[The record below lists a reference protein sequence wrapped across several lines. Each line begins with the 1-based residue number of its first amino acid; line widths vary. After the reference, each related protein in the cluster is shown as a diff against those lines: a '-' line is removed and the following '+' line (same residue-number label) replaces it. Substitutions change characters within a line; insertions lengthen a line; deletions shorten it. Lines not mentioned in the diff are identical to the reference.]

1 MASPQAK
8 KQESKLASV
17 LEQADAALAR
27 RRQEQHA
34 AEEGAVTPSPM
45 LGEEE
50 SFSNIDANPFYQIMF
65 QEGVSPEEKKDA
77 FVQALTFAVEDEK
90 EANKERLAEY
100 ALFKS
105 FLQFERKQM
114 ALEVIRL
121 TDTGAFAELQQVLRD
136 LNSGVIEFNE
146 LMQPLADIIDAVY
159 ELRMAGNTLDVFRE
173 IQEDKEAEADRQRRL
188 DEKEMALGKLAD
200 RQRAIER
207 AIAAQQEQKSLF
219 RFLGGSEL
227 TKSARMEIA
236 RLAVDQEEIQ
246 REVAE
251 VRRAIE
257 SVNAEASRESRFAE
271 FAAQK
276 DKLRELLDLTSEDHK
291 ERQKALVKSAEQFVF
306 STSKRV
312 GSVLQHLDGMSAQ
325 ADALYENNGHMRH
338 AYAILSDAE
347 KDAGS
352 ANQALREK
360 LQVMSEDETGIQRME
375 RERKVEAVEDFIG
388 LLGSAAVDTTQTLKD
403 LTEQGGSI
411 KTMRDTNRQQVDKTT
426 KLHSS
431 SVSGVS
437 ERLAT
442 VLQAVSAAALNEA
455 TGGAKQSIEHMAES
469 TRRILGQKAIENA
482 VGMQETVDDLDRAI
496 EQLREFGELQEKA
509 TDLTRRTLSEIGTKM
524 GELEEVTEQAAA
536 GLRRSIAVHADA
548 EIHARGTADADGQS
562 PSATHSP
569 GAEPRQAP
577 AARRS
582 IRAPFKRLG

>member
-8 KQESKLASV
+8 KQESKLTSV

-27 RRQEQHA
+27 RRQAQAA
-34 AEEGAVTPSPM
+34 AEEAVATEPT
-45 LGEEE
+45 LEEE
-50 SFSNIDANPFYQIMF
+50 ASFATIEANPFYQIMF
-65 QEGVSPEEKKDA
+65 QEGVSPEDKKNA
-77 FVQALTFAVEDEK
+77 FVEALTFAVEDEK
-90 EANKERLAEY
+90 EANKERLSEY
-100 ALFKS
+100 AQFKS

-136 LNSGVIEFNE
+136 LNSGVIEFND
-146 LMQPLADIIDAVY
+146 LMQPLTEIIDAVY

-173 IQEDKEAEADRQRRL
+173 IQEDKQEEAERQRRL
-188 DEKEMALGKLAD
+188 DQKESALRTLAD
-200 RQRAIER
+200 RQRAIEK
-207 AIAAQQEQKSLF
+207 AVAACHEDKSLF
-219 RFLGGSEL
+219 RFLGGPDL
-227 TKSARMEIA
+227 TKQARAEIA
-236 RLAVDQEEIQ
+236 RLAVDQDDVQ
-246 REVAE
+246 QQVGE
-251 VRRAIE
+251 VRRDIE
-257 SVNAEASRESRFAE
+257 SIKAEGSRESRFAE

-276 DKLRELLDLTSEDHK
+276 EKLRELLDLTSEQHK

-306 STSKRV
+306 STSDRV
-312 GSVLQHLDGMSAQ
+312 SSVLKHLEDMSGQ

-347 KDAGS
+347 KDAGA
-352 ANQALREK
+352 ANQTLRQK
-360 LQVMSEDETGIQRME
+360 LQATPEDETGIQRME

-411 KTMRDTNRQQVDKTT
+411 KTMRDTNRQQIDKTT
-426 KLHSS
+426 KLHTS

-469 TRRILGQKAIENA
+469 TRRILGQKAIETA

-509 TDLTRRTLSEIGTKM
+509 TDLTRRTLSEIGAKM
-524 GELEEVTEQAAA
+524 GELEDVTEEAAA

-548 EIHARGTADADGQS
+548 EIHARGGGDGDRQS
-562 PSATHSP
+562 PAAP
-569 GAEPRQAP
+569 GDAGTQRRQAP
-577 AARRS
+577 AAPRTV
-582 IRAPFKRLG
+582 RAPFKRLG